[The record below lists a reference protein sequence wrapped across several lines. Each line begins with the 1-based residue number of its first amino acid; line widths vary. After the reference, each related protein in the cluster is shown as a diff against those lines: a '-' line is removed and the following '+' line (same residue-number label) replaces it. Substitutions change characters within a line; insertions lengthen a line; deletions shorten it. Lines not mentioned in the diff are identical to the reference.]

1 MNEYYMIRYSLMST
15 ERDVARVDA
24 VQQEAL
30 KSVNNQKEF

>member
-1 MNEYYMIRYSLMST
+1 MNEYYMVRYSLMST
-15 ERDVARVDA
+15 KGNVARVDA